1 MNSLRVA
8 LDRGGLIN
16 DQGGVST
23 HLSPVV
29 CFPRCCGAGS
39 AEQTERPVEKVSAL
53 GMVRRDTALLLRDF
67 RQGAS
72 NWIQSLLD
80 PNKTATPAITGQAA
94 EGPAADPGTLLLYY
108 CSITLLEY

>member
-1 MNSLRVA
+1 M
-8 LDRGGLIN
+8 
-16 DQGGVST
+16 
-23 HLSPVV
+23 SPVV